1 MKDFSDPAEL
11 TRAPETPG
19 GIRYHASEQAG
30 PNKVGRNGE
39 GFDLNVKKGYTAE
52 QGKTAT
58 EADNGRIRAKGFDPP
73 AVVGDGT

>member
-19 GIRYHASEQAG
+19 GIWYHASEQAG
-30 PNKVGRNGE
+30 PNKVGWNGE
-39 GFDLNVKKGYTAE
+39 GFALNVKKGYTAE
-52 QGKTAT
+52 QGKTVT

>member
-1 MKDFSDPAEL
+1 MKDFSDPAGL
-11 TRAPETPG
+11 PRALEIPD
-19 GIRYHASEQAG
+19 GIRYHVSEQAG
-30 PNKVGRNGE
+30 PDKVGRNGE

-52 QGKTAT
+52 QGKTVT

>member
-52 QGKTAT
+52 QG
-58 EADNGRIRAKGFDPP
+58 
-73 AVVGDGT
+73 